1 MNLIITICTRTRTRT
16 IIYIICLYIFLSHQ
30 FNTPFLVQPGF
41 DGKIHD
47 VAFVQYVFDGEEHE
61 VKVKAHGN
69 SKTRSSEYYRTS
81 HTTMERLKE
90 IANDGPPKTVF
101 YKSIEEK
108 GTISDFKNAASHAR
122 NVQQVKNIKKS
133 VQEKPDDPMLEL
145 IEMLKHDNRDKQ
157 NAFVRKVETASDP
170 CVVLTTDQQ
179 LKDVERFCTNPS
191 QFSVLG
197 VDPTFNFGK
206 YYVTVTTYRHLLL
219 RNKDDKNPVR
229 IGPVLVHH
237 KKEPSSYYELSSTM
251 VKLNANTQNVL
262 VYGTDG
268 EKALGEGFGRPLP
281 YAQHLLCDLHMKDN
295 IVSKM
300 SELGIRGKASE
311 IVITDIFGKDM
322 GPKRVPGLIDSE
334 NQTEF
339 EANLASIKEKWLSLH
354 PQGERF
360 FIYFRKY
367 KEEVIK
373 QTMTADL
380 RSMAG
385 LGWPPSVYDQNGNEC
400 MNSVLQ
406 REKQH
411 TGKKKLSIPEF
422 VRLLQTVVKRQRTE
436 EDLAFIGLGELRLD
450 EKYVQEGMRES
461 VFYRKTRAQQEIA
474 LRKFH
479 NLLVKTDDIL
489 PIDLEKTDSG
499 SEGSTLTPLSVPLHS
514 SGVIRVPFSILARM
528 YHRAG
533 LILARKDE
541 TIISDPGKGDQ
552 LPRYVANELINS
564 PSYAVCKKRSV
575 RHGSYYVCSASC
587 VDFAAYDICAHTI
600 AVAETDG
607 LLADFIRCYK
617 ATNQGPPNVDAL
629 VHMDLPAGRGTKH
642 TKSTQRRRGAAN
654 SNKRR
659 KDVVES
665 YVTMSSA
672 PTMPP
677 VSISERRSCA
687 AAAVGTNGT
696 TSAAEATTTETTLHA
711 ASGLRV
717 RTLFLSVKE
726 KRPPF
731 C

>member
-30 FNTPFLVQPGF
+30 FNAPFLVQPGF

-47 VAFVQYVFDGEEHE
+47 VAFAQYVFDGEEHE

-90 IANDGPPKTVF
+90 IASDGPPKTVF

-122 NVQQVKNIKKS
+122 NMQQVTNIKKS

-170 CVVLTTDQQ
+170 CVFLTTDQQ

-268 EKALGEGFGRPLP
+268 QKALGEGFRRPLP
-281 YAQHLLCDLHMKDN
+281 YAQYLLCDLHMKDN

-322 GPKRVPGLIDSE
+322 GPKRVPGLIDSK

-367 KEEVIK
+367 KEEVKNK
-373 QTMTADL
+373 Q
-380 RSMAG
+380 
-385 LGWPPSVYDQNGNEC
+385 
-400 MNSVLQ
+400 
-406 REKQH
+406 
-411 TGKKKLSIPEF
+411 
-422 VRLLQTVVKRQRTE
+422 
-436 EDLAFIGLGELRLD
+436 
-450 EKYVQEGMRES
+450 
-461 VFYRKTRAQQEIA
+461 
-474 LRKFH
+474 
-479 NLLVKTDDIL
+479 
-489 PIDLEKTDSG
+489 
-499 SEGSTLTPLSVPLHS
+499 
-514 SGVIRVPFSILARM
+514 
-528 YHRAG
+528 
-533 LILARKDE
+533 
-541 TIISDPGKGDQ
+541 
-552 LPRYVANELINS
+552 
-564 PSYAVCKKRSV
+564 
-575 RHGSYYVCSASC
+575 
-587 VDFAAYDICAHTI
+587 
-600 AVAETDG
+600 
-607 LLADFIRCYK
+607 
-617 ATNQGPPNVDAL
+617 
-629 VHMDLPAGRGTKH
+629 
-642 TKSTQRRRGAAN
+642 
-654 SNKRR
+654 
-659 KDVVES
+659 
-665 YVTMSSA
+665 
-672 PTMPP
+672 
-677 VSISERRSCA
+677 
-687 AAAVGTNGT
+687 
-696 TSAAEATTTETTLHA
+696 
-711 ASGLRV
+711 
-717 RTLFLSVKE
+717 
-726 KRPPF
+726 
-731 C
+731 